1 MQLQHNQKFQS
12 FFVQMKELINDSE
25 KDLEFFKRD
34 RDTLSEDE
42 GHNRILQ
49 IITRVVSSAFK
60 CLKS

>member
-34 RDTLSEDE
+34 RDTLSKDE

>member
-34 RDTLSEDE
+34 RDTISEDE